1 MNLQKEFTEKPYSF
15 LVIDVI
21 LGLDNPFLFKKN
33 LSERT

>member
-1 MNLQKEFTEKPYSF
+1 MNLYQKFTEKPYWF

-21 LGLDNPFLFKKN
+21 HGLDNPFLFKKN